1 MNKNLLHKKI
11 NKIKFKNSKKEMGI
25 EEIQSSNSTSGY
37 LSEKKW
43 KKKTI
48 QKDIC
53 IPMHIEELFYFYFL
67 KLGYSCFTML
77 C

>member
-37 LSEKKW
+37 LSEKK
-43 KKKTI
+43 
-48 QKDIC
+48 
-53 IPMHIEELFYFYFL
+53 
-67 KLGYSCFTML
+67 
-77 C
+77 